1 MDWFLYERDLYHE
14 RVKGIVT
21 SSKGAF
27 SIFPEGQIARL
38 QIILNSNFQNFQTN
52 STVIIVI
59 TEDSLNSLY
68 YNFGEKKKKIAKVC
82 LVKMAGNNVEF
93 IKVSRIT

>member
-14 RVKGIVT
+14 TVKGIVT

-68 YNFGEKKKKIAKVC
+68 YNFGEKKKKKNREG
-82 LVKMAGNNVEF
+82 LSSQDGGKQR
-93 IKVSRIT
+93 RIY